1 MVHFYVTFRRIR
13 NFLRRSRN
21 IFMSTTSIHVHECVC
36 VCTYLRNIHIYIHTY
51 IYIFHVIRHGGGARP
66 RYELISNSSSFPL
79 SSSYLSGARH
89 SSVSEKNLIFFALRA
104 PPRVT
109 ISHDPARAP
118 ASPANICLRK
128 FRKVYTRAPEPAAFR
143 AGVFLQVNFLSP
155 PHPRPYPPSWTS
167 ENRPP

>member
-1 MVHFYVTFRRIR
+1 MYTNV
-13 NFLRRSRN
+13 SAC
-21 IFMSTTSIHVHECVC
+21 IHVYV
-36 VCTYLRNIHIYIHTY
+36 IYIHTYTY

-79 SSSYLSGARH
+79 PSSYLSGARH

-104 PPRVT
+104 PPRAT

-128 FRKVYTRAPEPAAFR
+128 FRKVYTRAPEPAAFQ

-155 PHPRPYPPSWTS
+155 PHPRPYPPSCAS
-167 ENRPP
+167 ESRPP